1 MIRGGT
7 TILAL
12 SALGL
17 SLDPSTAG
25 TCLTVDIMSPA
36 GQRVS
41 SPYGVNRTG
50 RPGASAGYHQ
60 GMDIVNSQGAGTKI
74 FSGSSGPTSFYN
86 FTGGGVIADVT
97 SGDTRFL
104 YLHMNTLTLKKG
116 EVVSKTV
123 SAGDQVGTMG
133 CAGMKQCA
141 PHLHLGTLLKGSAL
155 SSTGT
160 NGRAWKMGSG
170 KGASPMTA
178 DAIKSALPQ
187 AWYYVNPEPFL
198 PRQIPISTKYPDMA
212 GGPRDTTLPKTC
224 SPGANE
230 GAASE
235 TVSRSD
241 TQSRQAS
248 ISAAA
253 ERSTGS
259 EDHAVKVAN
268 QPNRS
273 LYIELARTNATELTA
288 NTFDYDA
295 QMDAALAQLVA
306 LYALDARPVEVRP

>member
-1 MIRGGT
+1 MIRVAAPA
-7 TILAL
+7 LAL
-12 SALGL
+12 IALGL
-17 SLDPSTAG
+17 SHDPASAG
-25 TCLTVDIMSPA
+25 TCLSVDIMSPA

-60 GMDIVNSQGAGTKI
+60 GMDIVNSEGAGTQI
-74 FSGSSGPTSFYN
+74 FSGSSGPASFYN
-86 FTGGGVIADVT
+86 FTGGGVIADVI

-116 EVVSKTV
+116 EVVTKTV

-133 CAGMKQCA
+133 CKGMKQCA
-141 PHLHLGTLLKGSAL
+141 PHLHLGTLLKGSSL
-155 SSTGT
+155 STTGT
-160 NGRAWKMGSG
+160 NGRAWKMHSG
-170 KGASPMTA
+170 KGASPLTA
-178 DAIKSALPQ
+178 DAIKAALPE

-198 PRQIPISTKYPDMA
+198 PRQIPISNKYPDME
-212 GGPRDTTLPKTC
+212 GGPRGTTLPKTC
-224 SPGANE
+224 TPGANQ

-241 TQSRQAS
+241 SQSRQAAV
-248 ISAAA
+248 SAAA
-253 ERSTGS
+253 ERATGS

-273 LYIELARTNATELTA
+273 LYIELARMNAAELTA
-288 NTFDYDA
+288 NTLDYDA
-295 QMDAALAQLVA
+295 QMDAALAQLLA
-306 LYALDARPVEVRP
+306 LYAGQGESRR

>member
-1 MIRGGT
+1 
-7 TILAL
+7 
-12 SALGL
+12 
-17 SLDPSTAG
+17 
-25 TCLTVDIMSPA
+25 
-36 GQRVS
+36 
-41 SPYGVNRTG
+41 
-50 RPGASAGYHQ
+50 
-60 GMDIVNSQGAGTKI
+60 
-74 FSGSSGPTSFYN
+74 
-86 FTGGGVIADVT
+86 
-97 SGDTRFL
+97 
-104 YLHMNTLTLKKG
+104 MNTLTLKKG
-116 EVVSKTV
+116 EVVTKTI

-133 CAGMKQCA
+133 CAGMRQCA

-155 SSTGT
+155 STSGT

-178 DAIKSALPQ
+178 DAIKEALPQ
-187 AWYYVNPEPFL
+187 GWYYVNPEPFL
-198 PRQIPISTKYPDMA
+198 PRQLPISNTYPDMA

-241 TQSRQAS
+241 TQSRQAA

-253 ERSTGS
+253 ERPTGS

-273 LYIELARTNATELTA
+273 LYIELARINATELTT

-306 LYALDARPVEVRP
+306 LYALDARPLEGKP

>member
-1 MIRGGT
+1 MRPAWP
-7 TILAL
+7 LAL
-12 SALGL
+12 ALIAAVVSGG
-17 SLDPSTAG
+17 SVRAG
-25 TCLTVDIMSPA
+25 TCLTADIMSPG

-60 GMDIVNSQGAGTKI
+60 GLDIVNSQGAGTKI
-74 FSGSSGPTSFYN
+74 FSGSAGPVSFYN
-86 FTGGGVIADVT
+86 FTGGGVIADVK

-104 YLHMNTLTLKKG
+104 YLHMNTTTLKEG
-116 EVVSKTV
+116 QSGQV
-123 SAGDQVGTMG
+123 APGDQVGTMG
-133 CAGMKQCA
+133 CEGMRHCA
-141 PHLHLGTLLKGSAL
+141 PHLHLGTLLKGNAL
-155 SSTGT
+155 SASGAS
-160 NGRAWKMGSG
+160 GRAWKMGSG
-170 KGASPMTA
+170 KGASPMTG
-178 DAIKSALPQ
+178 DAIKAALPA
-187 AWYYVNPEPFL
+187 AWYYVNPERFL
-198 PRQIPISTKYPDMA
+198 PRQIPISTKYPDME

-224 SPGANE
+224 APGTND
-230 GAASE
+230 AAPSE

-253 ERSTGS
+253 EKAAGS

-295 QMDAALAQLVA
+295 QIDAALAQLVA

>member
-1 MIRGGT
+1 MKRAASTVIAVSSLAFFCEP
-7 TILAL
+7 TI
-12 SALGL
+12 
-17 SLDPSTAG
+17 AG
-25 TCLTVDIMSPA
+25 TCLTVDIMSPG

-41 SPYGVNRTG
+41 SPFGVDRSG

-60 GMDIVNSQGAGTKI
+60 GLDIVNSQGAGTPI
-74 FSGSSGPTSFYN
+74 YSGSSGSVKYRN
-86 FTGGGVIADVT
+86 FGKGGVIADVV

-104 YLHMNTLTLKKG
+104 YLHMNVATFQNRQSPTIAAG
-116 EVVSKTV
+116 E
-123 SAGDQVGTMG
+123 QVGTMG
-133 CAGMKQCA
+133 CKGMDHCA

-155 SSTGT
+155 SASGT
-160 NGRAWKMGSG
+160 NGRVWSEGSR
-170 KGASPMTA
+170 KSSSPLTA
-178 DAIKSALPQ
+178 DAIKSAVPS

-198 PRQIPISTKYPDMA
+198 PRQIPITAKYKDMA

-224 SPGANE
+224 SPGPNE

-241 TQSRQAS
+241 TQSQQAAIAS
-248 ISAAA
+248 AA
-253 ERSTGS
+253 ERPTGS

-273 LYIELARTNATELTA
+273 LYIELARNNATELTA

>member
-1 MIRGGT
+1 MNRAAASAFGLI
-7 TILAL
+7 AL
-12 SALGL
+12 SLSHGSAL
-17 SLDPSTAG
+17 AG
-25 TCLTVDIMSPA
+25 TCLTSDIMSPA

-41 SPYGVNRTG
+41 SPYGVDRTG
-50 RPGASAGYHQ
+50 RRGASNGYHQ
-60 GMDIVNSQGAGTKI
+60 GLDVVNSQGAGTPI
-74 FSGSSGPTSFYN
+74 YSGSSGPTKFYH
-86 FTGGGVIADVT
+86 FGGGGNIADVT

-155 SSTGT
+155 STTGT
-160 NGRAWKMGSG
+160 NGRAWKEFSG
-170 KGASPMTA
+170 KSASPMTA
-178 DAIKSALPQ
+178 DAIKAALPA

-198 PRQIPISTKYPDMA
+198 PRQIPISYKYPDMA

-241 TQSRQAS
+241 SLSRQNT
-248 ISAAA
+248 IKSAAEKA
-253 ERSTGS
+253 VGS
-259 EDHAVKVAN
+259 EGSCRQGGEPAEP
-268 QPNRS
+268 QPLHRACAHQRDRADGQY
-273 LYIELARTNATELTA
+273 LRLRRADGCGAGAARG
-288 NTFDYDA
+288 
-295 QMDAALAQLVA
+295 AL
-306 LYALDARPVEVRP
+306 RPRCPSEGG

>member
-1 MIRGGT
+1 MRTLWPLVLGTVAAAFSGGSV
-7 TILAL
+7 L
-12 SALGL
+12 
-17 SLDPSTAG
+17 AG
-25 TCLTVDIMSPA
+25 TCLTADIMSPA

-74 FSGSSGPTSFYN
+74 FSGSAGPVSYYD

-104 YLHMNTLTLKKG
+104 YLHMNTTNLNAG
-116 EVVSKTV
+116 QSGSVA
-123 SAGDQVGTMG
+123 AGDQVGTMG
-133 CAGMKQCA
+133 CAGMRHCA

-155 SSTGT
+155 STSGT

-198 PRQIPISTKYPDMA
+198 PRRIPISTKYPDMA

-253 ERSTGS
+253 ERPTGS

-268 QPNRS
+268 MPNRS
-273 LYIELARTNATELTA
+273 LYIELARINATELTA

>member
-1 MIRGGT
+1 MIRAAAPA
-7 TILAL
+7 LAL
-12 SALGL
+12 IVLGL
-17 SLDPSTAG
+17 SQGSASAG
-25 TCLTVDIMSPA
+25 TCLSADIMKPA

-60 GMDIVNSQGAGTKI
+60 GMDIVNSEGAGTKI
-74 FSGSSGPTSFYN
+74 FSGSAGSVLFRHFS
-86 FTGGGVIADVT
+86 GGGIIADVT

-104 YLHMNTLTLKKG
+104 YLHMNTTTLKEG
-116 EVVSKTV
+116 QSGQLA
-123 SAGDQVGTMG
+123 AGDQVGTMG
-133 CAGMKQCA
+133 CAEMKSCA
-141 PHLHLGTLLKGSAL
+141 PHLHLGALLKGSSL
-155 SSTGT
+155 STTGT
-160 NGRAWKMGSG
+160 NGRVWKMYSG

-178 DAIKSALPQ
+178 DAIKSATPE

-198 PRQIPISTKYPDMA
+198 PRQIPISNKYPDMA

-224 SPGANE
+224 SPGTNE
-230 GAASE
+230 GAGSE

-241 TQSRQAS
+241 TQSQQKA
-248 ISAAA
+248 IASAAEKA
-253 ERSTGS
+253 SGS

-273 LYIELARTNATELTA
+273 LYIELARINATELTA

-306 LYALDARPVEVRP
+306 LYALDAQPGAKP

>member
-1 MIRGGT
+1 
-7 TILAL
+7 
-12 SALGL
+12 
-17 SLDPSTAG
+17 
-25 TCLTVDIMSPA
+25 MSPA

-60 GMDIVNSQGAGTKI
+60 GMDIVNNQGFGTKI
-74 FSGSSGPTSFYN
+74 YSGSSGPVSFHN
-86 FTGGGVIADVT
+86 FKGGGVIADVI

-104 YLHMNTLTLKKG
+104 YLHMNTTTLPDG
-116 EVVSKTV
+116 RSGRV

-133 CAGMKQCA
+133 CEGMKRCA
-141 PHLHLGTLLKGSAL
+141 PHLHLGTLLKGSVLAG
-155 SSTGT
+155 TGT
-160 NGRAWKMGSG
+160 NGRVWRMGSG

-198 PRQIPISTKYPDMA
+198 PRQLPISNPYPDMA
-212 GGPRDTTLPKTC
+212 GGLRKTTLPKTC
-224 SPGANE
+224 APGANE

-235 TVSRSD
+235 TVSQSD
-241 TQSRQAS
+241 SQSQQSAIAS
-248 ISAAA
+248 AA
-253 ERSTGS
+253 ERATGS

-273 LYIELARTNATELTA
+273 LYIELARTNAAELAA

-306 LYALDARPVEVRP
+306 LYALDARKEGRP

>member
-1 MIRGGT
+1 MRRVISMS
-7 TILAL
+7 LAF
-12 SALGL
+12 A
-17 SLDPSTAG
+17 SLAFFCKPTVAG
-25 TCLTVDIMSPA
+25 TCLTVDIMSPG

-41 SPYGVNRTG
+41 SPYGVDRTG

-60 GMDIVNSQGAGTKI
+60 GMDIVNSQGAGTPI
-74 FSGSSGPTSFYN
+74 YSGSSGSIRYRGFGK
-86 FTGGGVIADVT
+86 GGTIADVT

-104 YLHMNTLTLKKG
+104 YLHMNLLSLQEREKPTVAAG
-116 EVVSKTV
+116 E
-123 SAGDQVGTMG
+123 QVGTMG
-133 CAGMKQCA
+133 CKGMDHCA

-155 SSTGT
+155 SATGT
-160 NGRAWKMGSG
+160 NGRVWNEVSRKS
-170 KGASPMTA
+170 SIPLTA
-178 DAIKSALPQ
+178 DAIKSALPT

-198 PRQIPISTKYPDMA
+198 PRQIPISNKYPDMA

-235 TVSRSD
+235 TASRSD
-241 TQSRQAS
+241 MQSQQAA
-248 ISAAA
+248 ITSAAGKA
-253 ERSTGS
+253 VGS

-273 LYIELARTNATELTA
+273 LYIELARINATELTA

>member
-1 MIRGGT
+1 MK
-7 TILAL
+7 
-12 SALGL
+12 
-17 SLDPSTAG
+17 SLPLLLFGAVSTGFSGSSVLAG
-25 TCLTVDIMSPA
+25 TCLTADIMSPG

-74 FSGSSGPTSFYN
+74 FSGSGGPVSYYEFR
-86 FTGGGVIADVT
+86 GGGVIADVI

-104 YLHMNTLTLKKG
+104 YLHMNTTTLKEG
-116 EVVSKTV
+116 QSGRVA
-123 SAGDQVGTMG
+123 AGDQVGTMG
-133 CAGMKQCA
+133 CEGMRQCA

-155 SSTGT
+155 SSTGA

-306 LYALDARPVEVRP
+306 LYALDARPVVVRP

>member
-1 MIRGGT
+1 MASSVP
-7 TILAL
+7 AL
-12 SALGL
+12 S
-17 SLDPSTAG
+17 G
-25 TCLTVDIMSPA
+25 TCLTSDIMKPA

-50 RPGASAGYHQ
+50 RAGASAGYHQ
-60 GMDIVNSQGAGTKI
+60 GMDIVNSEGAGTKI
-74 FSGSSGPTSFYN
+74 FSGSSGAITYHN
-86 FTGGGVIADVT
+86 FTGGGIIADVV

-104 YLHMNTLTLKKG
+104 YLHMNTAVFNKRQDPQITAG
-116 EVVSKTV
+116 E
-123 SAGDQVGTMG
+123 QVGTMG
-133 CAGMKQCA
+133 CEGMKSCA
-141 PHLHLGTLLKGSAL
+141 PHLHLGTLLKGNVLAA
-155 SSTGT
+155 TGT
-160 NGRAWKMGSG
+160 NGRVWKMYAG

-198 PRQIPISTKYPDMA
+198 PRQLPISNPYPDMA
-212 GGPRDTTLPKTC
+212 GGPRNTTLPKTC
-224 SPGANE
+224 TPGANE

-241 TQSRQAS
+241 SQSQQSAIAS
-248 ISAAA
+248 AA
-253 ERSTGS
+253 ERATGS

-306 LYALDARPVEVRP
+306 LYALDARPVVVRP